1 MGRRSKETNPIYT
14 LTNYILFFGFL
25 AALCIIDFNIV
36 RLLVLQV
43 KRLELAVE
51 RFLFQIRLEFDI
63 LVIRYNKRRYL
74 KMAKEILND
83 LEKKADEQVQS

>member
-1 MGRRSKETNPIYT
+1 M
-14 LTNYILFFGFL
+14 TNYILFFGL
-25 AALCIIDFNIV
+25 LVALCIIDFNIV
-36 RLLVLQV
+36 RFLILQV

-51 RFLFQIRLEFDI
+51 RLLFQIRLEFDI